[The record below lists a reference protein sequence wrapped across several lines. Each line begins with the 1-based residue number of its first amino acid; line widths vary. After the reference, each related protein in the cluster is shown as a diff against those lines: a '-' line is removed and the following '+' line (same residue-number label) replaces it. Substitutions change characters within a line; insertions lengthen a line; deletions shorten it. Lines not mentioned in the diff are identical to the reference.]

1 MAAAIAAATGI
12 PGAVKAIQMGILASW
27 AYAESIAELRTLF
40 LGGKIAAVKSA
51 ADWNVSLSE
60 AAAVPFQTSIKAKE
74 VKNGLDYND
83 YLLGF
88 LTVESLEK
96 IGDRFSNVLE
106 KNMRLY
112 AGYEQGKLDCMIT
125 AMEANYVY
133 QAQQVFLTF
142 VTIARLSKK
151 GYQYEETYRFSYTDQ
166 DEQK

>member
-1 MAAAIAAATGI
+1 
-12 PGAVKAIQMGILASW
+12 
-27 AYAESIAELRTLF
+27 
-40 LGGKIAAVKSA
+40 
-51 ADWNVSLSE
+51 
-60 AAAVPFQTSIKAKE
+60 
-74 VKNGLDYND
+74 
-83 YLLGF
+83 
-88 LTVESLEK
+88 
-96 IGDRFSNVLE
+96 
-106 KNMRLY
+106 MRLY